1 VRFHAI
7 SSDLS
12 AQKAA
17 WESCRKAADAL
28 KIRES
33 WQDNA
38 QGFDEWRHNNEHWKM
53 LKMATY
59 APDNN
64 APDVAIHVVDQW
76 RKAKPPKK
84 QRTNLVDED
93 GFEVVQRNMNAP
105 TVKGSNDEEDEDEQ
119 MVEDDEEEEEEVYAE
134 FNPEAQR
141 EILSRYTDEP
151 EIEFDTYKTPEEI
164 VEAHVQ
170 RDVRFKPTEKSK
182 EQLAKRNLHSLSAA
196 DRVKL
201 IKSWGEL
208 LQLDAQVDLDQ
219 RIEDYR
225 KAAAINVEYEAKVD
239 AFILKSASAIGMT
252 TNGAAKYIRCGAA
265 PSLFPQ
271 IECFTHPLCLYAVSS
286 RSLPLTLMQ
295 DSPKAPRRS
304 HSG

>member
-1 VRFHAI
+1 VRFPAI

-17 WESCRKAADAL
+17 WESCRRTADAL

-38 QGFDEWRHNNEHWKM
+38 QGFHEWKHNNEHWKM

-93 GFEVVQRNMNAP
+93 GFEAVQRNMNAR
-105 TVKGSNDEEDEDEQ
+105 TVRGSNDEEDEGEQ
-119 MVEDDEEEEEEVYAE
+119 MVEDDEEEQEVYSE

-141 EILSRYTDEP
+141 EILSRYIDEP
-151 EIEFDTYKTPEEI
+151 EMEFDTCKTPEEI
-164 VEAHVQ
+164 VKALVQ
-170 RDVRFKPTEKSK
+170 RNVRFEPTKK
-182 EQLAKRNLHSLSAA
+182 LKKQLAKRNLHSLSAA

-208 LQLDAQVDLDQ
+208 LQLDAKVDLDQ
-219 RIEDYR
+219 RTEDYR

-239 AFILKSASAIGMT
+239 ASILKSASAIGMT

-271 IECFTHPLCLYAVSS
+271 LECFTHPLCLCAI
-286 RSLPLTLMQ
+286 L
-295 DSPKAPRRS
+295 
-304 HSG
+304 